1 MTNIDEHSVYLCS
14 MCLIVYVDYLGN
26 YGARPPGIPYQGYP
40 PPNSN
45 GPPQQYSPRGMPMHH
60 GPPHQF
66 PPYQVSF

>member
-1 MTNIDEHSVYLCS
+1 MI
-14 MCLIVYVDYLGN
+14 YVDYTGN
-26 YGARPPGIPYQGYP
+26 YGARPPGLPYQGYP

>member
-1 MTNIDEHSVYLCS
+1 MLNVLYLYYYYFNS
-14 MCLIVYVDYLGN
+14 IGN
-26 YGARPPGIPYQGYP
+26 YGARPGLPYQGYP

-66 PPYQVSF
+66 PPYQVSFE